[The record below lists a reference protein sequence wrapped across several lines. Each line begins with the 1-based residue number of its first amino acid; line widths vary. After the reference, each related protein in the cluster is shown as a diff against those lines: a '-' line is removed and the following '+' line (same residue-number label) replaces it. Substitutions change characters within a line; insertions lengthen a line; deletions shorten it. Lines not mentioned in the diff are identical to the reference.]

1 MIWVQERIYM
11 NFRNYDLSDDI
22 QQSIER
28 LGFDKP
34 TEIQAKSIPL
44 LKDGKDMI
52 AQSQTGTGKT
62 AAFTLPIL
70 EKVDIDLKKPQVL
83 ILCPTRELAVQ
94 VSEAIKELAYF
105 IKGLNVLP
113 VYGGEPIFHQIKR
126 LKRGVHIIVGTP
138 GRLQDHL
145 NRRTIRPDHLHTVIL
160 DEADEML
167 KMGFRDEIDGIFES
181 IPTDRQTLL
190 FSATMPKPVVRI
202 AQSYMNN
209 PEHIKITRKE
219 VTNQNIEQNYYPVI
233 GRFKNEALARLVKVQ
248 NPNQALIFC
257 NTKKGVDQLMDDLA
271 HLEVNC
277 EKIHGDIP
285 QHLRLDTIQRFNNG
299 NSKLLIATDVAA
311 RGLDIKGVDVVYNY
325 DVPSHPENY
334 VHRIGRTGRAGR
346 SGIACSL
353 VSRNELKHLN
363 DIMHYAKISIQK
375 NEIPTLDT
383 VNKATVGHTF
393 KNIKETAETKNLEHS
408 YSLIDQLESE
418 GLSSREIAAAL
429 MHNAIQLDTRK
440 DIELS
445 YRMHNNRND
454 RSRKGS
460 NQHNTNTGNHVH
472 VRMNIGYDD
481 DVQVRE
487 ILGFIR
493 AKSKISKNVIGNI
506 SMRNTETYLEV
517 PKNSVTTMMDKLNGI
532 KMGTKKIEMDI
543 PRSLPSSVTRKGNG
557 GQRKSAPRKGG
568 QYKGNQYKDSR
579 RKGA

>member
-1 MIWVQERIYM
+1 M

-28 LGFDKP
+28 LGFEKP

-44 LKDGKDMI
+44 LKEGKDMI

-70 EKVDIDLKKPQVL
+70 EKVDLELKKPQVL
-83 ILCPTRELAVQ
+83 IMCPTRELAVQ
-94 VSEAIKELAYF
+94 VSDAIKELSYF

-113 VYGGEPIFHQIKR
+113 VYGGEPIHHQIRR

-145 NRRTIRPDHLHTVIL
+145 NRRTIRPDELHTVIL

-167 KMGFRDEIDGIFES
+167 KMGFRDEIDAIFES
-181 IPTDRQTLL
+181 IPEDRQTLL

-202 AQSYMNN
+202 AQSYMDK

-219 VTNQNIEQNYYPVI
+219 VTNKNIDQNYYPVI
-233 GRFKNEALARLVKVQ
+233 GRFKTEALARLVRVQ

-257 NTKKGVDQLMDDLA
+257 NTKKGVDQLLDELS

-299 NSKLLIATDVAA
+299 NAKLLIATDVAA
-311 RGLDIKGVDVVYNY
+311 RGLDIKGVDIVYNF

-346 SGIACSL
+346 SGIACTL
-353 VSRNELKHLN
+353 ASRSELKHLN
-363 DIMHYAKISIQK
+363 DIMYYAKISIQK
-375 NEIPTLDT
+375 NAVPTLNE
-383 VNKATVGHTF
+383 VNQAIINHTF
-393 KNIKETAETKNLEHS
+393 TSIKETAETNEMEHGYELIERLENDGMS
-408 YSLIDQLESE
+408 P
-418 GLSSREIAAAL
+418 REIAAAL
-429 MHNAIQLDTRK
+429 IHNAVKLDTRK
-440 DIELS
+440 DIDLS
-445 YRMHNNRND
+445 YRMNSPKRNQ
-454 RSRKGS
+454 RNGS
-460 NQHNTNTGNHVH
+460 NKSFSKNNGNNVH
-472 VRMNIGYDD
+472 VRMNVGYED

-506 SMRNTETYLEV
+506 SMQHKETYLEV
-517 PKNSVTTMMDKLNGI
+517 PKDTVDSMISKLNGV
-532 KMGTKKIEMDI
+532 KMGSKKIELDI
-543 PRSLPSSVTRKGNG
+543 PRNLPNAVLRKGSG
-557 GQRKSAPRKGG
+557 KGKSKGRRDNQRKGG
-568 QYKGNQYKDSR
+568 QYRGSR
-579 RKGA
+579 KKGA